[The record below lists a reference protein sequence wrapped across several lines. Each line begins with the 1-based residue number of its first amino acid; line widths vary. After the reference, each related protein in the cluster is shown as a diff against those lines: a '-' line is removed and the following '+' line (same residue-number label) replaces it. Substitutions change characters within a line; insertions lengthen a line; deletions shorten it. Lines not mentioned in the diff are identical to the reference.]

1 MSLASLLSA
10 PARPG
15 TGLLDGSRA
24 AQNAAVVAPPVA
36 TRSAV
41 TMCPRCDVALVTEV
55 GAAPWCEGCE
65 WGLERYEP
73 PVGAGWSARWLGRLS
88 YRVAYRATVAK
99 FRGLQRSAPTRPGFG
114 PVRLAVYGISL
125 VLLLLTAALAGCGV
139 WLIATNPNVATIG
152 VGGAAILVAIT
163 LIPPVNRLDRD
174 HDPVTRDE
182 APALYALVDRVAAA
196 IGTRPP
202 SVIAVS
208 SDFNAAV
215 TQYGLRRR
223 RVLYLGLALWG
234 VLTPQQRVA
243 VLGHELGHFVNGDVR
258 HGLLARPAMVTL
270 GRLARLLNPGRARN
284 AGALVAVS
292 ELLLRVVMRPVVI
305 GLMLAQ
311 LGIQALV
318 LRDGQRA
325 EYLADLG
332 AARLAGTAAA
342 VEVLDLMVHG
352 EGGHTT
358 VASQARAGNGVQAWR
373 IAIAELRA
381 RQTAARMHRLR
392 QLTVRREA
400 SLLATHPPSGLRSLL
415 LEAGPWLDPAVRLTP
430 DESERIDAEL
440 ARHYQRFRRDIAH
453 TRV

>member
-1 MSLASLLSA
+1 
-10 PARPG
+10 
-15 TGLLDGSRA
+15 
-24 AQNAAVVAPPVA
+24 VVSPEVA

-41 TMCPRCDVALVTEV
+41 TSCPRCHVALISEV
-55 GAAPWCEGCE
+55 GAVPWCERCE

-88 YRVAYRATVAK
+88 YRVAYRATVAQ
-99 FRGLQRSAPTRPGFG
+99 FRGLGRSAPTRPGFG

-125 VLLLLTAALAGCGV
+125 VLMLLTAALAAAGV
-139 WLIATNPNVATIG
+139 WLIAINPNVVTIS
-152 VGGAAILVAIT
+152 VGGAAVLVAIT
-163 LIPPVNRLDRD
+163 LVPPLDRLDRD
-174 HDPVTRDE
+174 HDPLSRDE
-182 APALYALVDRVAAA
+182 APTLYALLERVAAA

-202 SVIAVS
+202 GLIAVS

-215 TQYGLRRR
+215 SQYGLRRR

-270 GRLARLLNPGRARN
+270 GRLARLLNPGPARN
-284 AGALVAVS
+284 AGALVAMS
-292 ELLLRVVMRPVVI
+292 ELLLRVAMQPVVI
-305 GLMLAQ
+305 GLRLAQ

-318 LRDGQRA
+318 FRDGQRA

-358 VASQARAGNGVQAWR
+358 VASRARAGNGVEGWR
-373 IAIAELRA
+373 TAIAELRE
-381 RQTAARMHRLR
+381 RQTPTRLHRLR

-400 SLLATHPPSGLRSLL
+400 SLLATHPPSGLRSRLL
-415 LEAGPWLDPAVRLTP
+415 DAGLWQDPSVRLTA

>member
-1 MSLASLLSA
+1 MLSGRPLAVT
-10 PARPG
+10 PG

-24 AQNAAVVAPPVA
+24 TQNAAVVAPGVA
-36 TRSAV
+36 SGSAV
-41 TMCPRCDVALVTEV
+41 TRCPRCDLALVTEV
-55 GAAPWCEGCE
+55 GAAPWCERCE

-88 YRVAYRATVAK
+88 YRVAYRATVAQ

-125 VLLLLTAALAGCGV
+125 VLMLLTAALAAGGV
-139 WLIATNPNVATIG
+139 LLIATNPNVATIS
-152 VGGAAILVAIT
+152 VGGAAILVAIG
-163 LIPPVNRLDRD
+163 LVPPLDRFDRD
-174 HDPVTRDE
+174 HDPLTRDE
-182 APALYALVDRVAAA
+182 APTLYALVDRVAAA
-196 IGTRPP
+196 IGTRAPG
-202 SVIAVS
+202 VIAVS
-208 SDFNAAV
+208 PDFNAAV
-215 TQYGLRRR
+215 SEYGPRRR

-258 HGLLARPAMVTL
+258 NSLLARPAMLTL
-270 GRLARLLNPGRARN
+270 GRLARLLNPGRARH

-292 ELLLRVVMRPVVI
+292 ELMLKVVMRPIAI

-318 LRDGQRA
+318 FRDGQRA

-332 AARLAGTAAA
+332 AARLAGTSVA

-358 VASQARAGNGVQAWR
+358 VASQARAGNGVQEWR
-373 IAIAELRA
+373 TAIAELRD
-381 RQTAARMHRLR
+381 RQTPARLQRLR

-400 SLLATHPPSGLRSLL
+400 SLLATHPPSGLRSRL

-453 TRV
+453 TPV